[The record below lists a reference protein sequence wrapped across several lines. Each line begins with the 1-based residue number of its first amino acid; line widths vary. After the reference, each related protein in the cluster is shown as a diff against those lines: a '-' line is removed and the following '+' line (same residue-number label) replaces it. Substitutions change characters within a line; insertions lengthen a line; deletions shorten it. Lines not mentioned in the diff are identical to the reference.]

1 MNKTKIMDDNILR
14 KVKDGGPMPE
24 QQLGRSRGWVKKILR
39 MTNEEILEENRKI
52 LARTSGLSSN
62 ERKFCA
68 QMALF
73 ITDYYMEE
81 KVKKHG

>member
-1 MNKTKIMDDNILR
+1 MNKNKIMDDNILR

-39 MTNEEILEENRKI
+39 MTNDEILEENRKI
-52 LARTSGLSSN
+52 LAKTSGLSTN

-73 ITDYYMEE
+73 ITDYHMES
-81 KVKKHG
+81 KGKKNG